1 MSDNPLNINDKIPS
15 HKKIDGVVL
24 SKLEK
29 KNRVYRDYE
38 NILFNK
44 KMISNEYGQKAFIPK
59 DVEDT
64 YKMFAYKAL
73 SSRFKKDFTDRV
85 PKPNR
90 EIKNNGKNYAIVS
103 RTDGHVYLFD
113 NKHSLVSR
121 KAALLGKDRT
131 TTFYDVKNYTN
142 TSQIPDATVP

>member
-15 HKKIDGVVL
+15 NKKIDGVVL

-44 KMISNEYGQKAFIPK
+44 KLISNEYGQKAFIPK

-73 SSRFKKDFTDRV
+73 SGRYNKAFTDRV
-85 PKPNR
+85 AKPTKEISNNR
-90 EIKNNGKNYAIVS
+90 KNYAIVS

-113 NKHSLVSR
+113 TQHALVSR
-121 KAALLGKDRT
+121 KAALL
-131 TTFYDVKNYTN
+131 
-142 TSQIPDATVP
+142 